1 MAPWWGQQ
9 VNWHGAVTGKGGGHR
24 RYGGSHKQAMPPPP
38 SQMQQAEG
46 AWTTGTVRRL
56 FVGKGF
62 GFVSRDGAADRA
74 PHSRGDAAKD
84 SRGPGGRARLVSL
97 AMEDGHL
104 LDSGRPRPS
113 RTGRVYRKD
122 TLLVARSWMH
132 RRGKVEPR
140 QLWPIRSDG
149 LPREILIPFT
159 IWMHDA
165 YWAEEHQRALAHATD
180 EERVQFMEDYEG
192 GADEHNAETFGD
204 TWALD
209 SWSYQEAVAA
219 NAKLAWGHARAARV
233 PVPMTGPPIWTGLPA
248 FFQPYQPQAILHAR
262 VCQSSSLFDPPDLRS
277 IAMFLINYMETLAF
291 AMLGYDASQG
301 RTKHISLQ
309 TCVALT
315 LSLVLGGF
323 NLPRDF
329 GRRLHKLILVFV
341 GCCCGTW
348 ACYGVAKDTQ
358 AEGEDGL
365 PAKASQ
371 AVIYVSS
378 FVLGLILFVACRF
391 SPQETVQFMFTDLQ
405 SSVCTFQNFLHALA
419 LLPQL
424 VLCRRKH
431 FVSPAALRFL
441 FLLGTKHLYE
451 FVTDAYVS
459 YQHYLRGRLHLHEF
473 SFMSGD
479 FFAALI
485 LLDFLYL
492 VLTDEGTL
500 LLLLGTKEME
510 LLDEEAATEMPQPTR
525 CQKIHK
531 ALQQWL
537 EGSQETL
544 QQAFDD
550 AVEPYSMKGEDLFVV
565 AGTTVVVFLGVQL
578 GILNVYACLGAAL
591 VFGSLRA
598 FQLYQD
604 QAFQMPQKGQK
615 CCL

>member
-1 MAPWWGQQ
+1 
-9 VNWHGAVTGKGGGHR
+9 
-24 RYGGSHKQAMPPPP
+24 
-38 SQMQQAEG
+38 
-46 AWTTGTVRRL
+46 
-56 FVGKGF
+56 
-62 GFVSRDGAADRA
+62 
-74 PHSRGDAAKD
+74 
-84 SRGPGGRARLVSL
+84 
-97 AMEDGHL
+97 
-104 LDSGRPRPS
+104 
-113 RTGRVYRKD
+113 
-122 TLLVARSWMH
+122 
-132 RRGKVEPR
+132 
-140 QLWPIRSDG
+140 
-149 LPREILIPFT
+149 
-159 IWMHDA
+159 
-165 YWAEEHQRALAHATD
+165 
-180 EERVQFMEDYEG
+180 
-192 GADEHNAETFGD
+192 
-204 TWALD
+204 
-209 SWSYQEAVAA
+209 
-219 NAKLAWGHARAARV
+219 
-233 PVPMTGPPIWTGLPA
+233 
-248 FFQPYQPQAILHAR
+248 
-262 VCQSSSLFDPPDLRS
+262 
-277 IAMFLINYMETLAF
+277 MFLINYMETLAF

-358 AEGEDGL
+358 AEGEDNLSVPGL

-537 EGSQETL
+537 EGSQEKRTQIVML
-544 QQAFDD
+544 C
-550 AVEPYSMKGEDLFVV
+550 